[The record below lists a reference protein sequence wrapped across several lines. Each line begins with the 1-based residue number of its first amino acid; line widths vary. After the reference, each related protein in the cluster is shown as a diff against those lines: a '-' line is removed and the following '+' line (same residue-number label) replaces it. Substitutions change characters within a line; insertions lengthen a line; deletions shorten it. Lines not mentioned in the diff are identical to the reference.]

1 MLYILCVKTNDKNKT
16 ISNKKKATNRDVA
29 KLAGVSVATVSYV
42 INGREDQ
49 HISEETKKKVLHAIN
64 FLNYIPNPHAVGL
77 NTPQP
82 QTILIRSAS
91 SVSHFTESEILFF
104 MHTINPICQEQG
116 YQLNYSMDKRAE
128 RLAAN
133 ACICFDMPNEEF
145 HALSSE
151 NFIPVV
157 AIDCLVNDPVFYQIT
172 IDYAKVYQSAVQF
185 FGNENFIYC
194 CIEPQNV
201 QLKNEILSHFKNV
214 FFINSPQD
222 MRECLAKSDNIV
234 VTQSTLAKIL
244 GKSEKSNV
252 FFYKDHIL
260 SRAQITVDSIRK
272 AIDRL
277 NISDEDH
284 YIKV

>member
-185 FGNENFIYC
+185 FGNENFIYY

-244 GKSEKSNV
+244 GESEKSNV

>member
-1 MLYILCVKTNDKNKT
+1 MKTNDKNKT

-234 VTQSTLAKIL
+234 VTQPTLAKIF
-244 GKSEKSNV
+244 GEGEKLNV
-252 FFYKDHIL
+252 FFYEEHIL
-260 SRAQITVDSIRK
+260 PRARITVDCIRK

-277 NISDEDH
+277 NISDEEH

>member
-1 MLYILCVKTNDKNKT
+1 MLYIFCVKKNDTNKT
-16 ISNKKKATNRDVA
+16 SYNKKKATNRDVA

-82 QTILIRSAS
+82 QTIIIRSSS
-91 SVSHFTESEILFF
+91 SVSPFTESEILFF
-104 MHTINPICQEQG
+104 MHAISPICQEHG

-145 HALSSE
+145 HALSNE
-151 NFIPVV
+151 NFIPVI
-157 AIDCLVNDPVFYQIT
+157 AIDSLINDPVFYQIT
-172 IDYAKVYQSAVQF
+172 IDYGKVYSAAEQY
-185 FGNENFIYC
+185 FGGINFTYC
-194 CIEPQNV
+194 CIEPQNI
-201 QLKNEILSHFKNV
+201 QLKNDILSHFKNV
-214 FFINSPQD
+214 FFINSTHD
-222 MRECLAKSDNIV
+222 LRVCFAKTENLA
-234 VTQSTLAKIL
+234 VTQPTLAKIF
-244 GKSEKSNV
+244 GENEKLNV
-252 FFYKDHIL
+252 FFYREHIL
-260 SRAQITVDSIRK
+260 PRARLTIDCIRE

-277 NISDEDH
+277 NISDEEH

>member
-1 MLYILCVKTNDKNKT
+1 MLYSFYVKTNNTDKVQQ
-16 ISNKKKATNRDVA
+16 NKKKPTNRDVA

-82 QTILIRSAS
+82 QTITIRSSS
-91 SVSHFTESEILFF
+91 SVSPFTESEILFF
-104 MHTINPICQEQG
+104 MHAINAICQEQG
-116 YQLNYSMDKRAE
+116 YQLNYSMDKRVE
-128 RLAAN
+128 KIAAN
-133 ACICFDMPNEEF
+133 ACICFDMSNEEF

-151 NFIPVV
+151 NFIPVI

-172 IDYAKVYQSAVQF
+172 TDYGKVNAAAEQY
-185 FGNENFIYC
+185 FGSDFTYC
-194 CIEPQNV
+194 CIEPQNA
-201 QLKNEILSHFKNV
+201 QLKEDIVSHFERV
-214 FFINSPQD
+214 LFLNSARGL
-222 MRECLAKSDNIV
+222 RECLAKREHIA
-234 VTQSTLAKIL
+234 VTQPTLAKIF
-244 GKSEKSNV
+244 GDGENPDV
-252 FFYKDHIL
+252 FFYQEHIL
-260 SRAQITVDSIRK
+260 PRARVTIDCIRK

-277 NISDEDH
+277 NISDEEH

>member
-157 AIDCLVNDPVFYQIT
+157 AIDSLINDPVFYQIT
-172 IDYAKVYQSAVQF
+172 LDYGKVYSAAAQY
-185 FGNENFIYC
+185 FGGENFTYC
-194 CIEPQNV
+194 CIEPQNM
-201 QLKNEILSHFKNV
+201 QLKEDILSHFENV
-214 FFINSPQD
+214 LFINSARD
-222 MRECLAKSDNIV
+222 MRACLTKTENIT
-234 VTQSTLAKIL
+234 VTQPTLAKIL
-244 GKSEKSNV
+244 GESEKSNV
-252 FFYKDHIL
+252 FFYEEHIL
-260 SRAQITVDSIRK
+260 PRARITVDCIRK

-277 NISDEDH
+277 NISDEEH